1 MSLGKHKPNQNQ
13 DDSDDSS
20 VYLNLGLIDIDISKE
35 AQQSYSWVQKP
46 QNYYRVLA
54 GCGAIFGIS
63 FYNGENNIS
72 SLVMKWAIFV
82 LSDIVSMMFCD
93 SLVARNYVA
102 ENQEEHIRLPTTAF
116 LYYLVTN
123 RSLDIYNINNSAG
136 EEAILSAISSY
147 AVGYALLTESPQT
160 KSSNTKSKKN

>member
-13 DDSDDSS
+13 DDDSDDSS

-54 GCGAIFGIS
+54 GCGAIFGVS
-63 FYNGENNIS
+63 FYNGENNVS

-93 SLVARNYVA
+93 SLIARNYVT
-102 ENQEEHIRLPTTAF
+102 ENQEKHIRLPTTAL

-136 EEAILSAISSY
+136 EEAILSSIGSY
-147 AVGYALLTESPQT
+147 FVGYALETSSPQP
-160 KSSNTKSKKN
+160 KSKTKSKKN